1 MNKRTALKVL
11 AEVQAYVGES
21 GPNYGPKLMDHNHE
35 ELPKGSWSICYEGGG
50 PEMWACTFKSEVPGV
65 HTEAIMGCILAVYD
79 A

>member
-11 AEVQAYVGES
+11 AEVQKYVGEA
-21 GPNYGPKLMDHNHE
+21 GPYGPQLMDYTHE
-35 ELPKGSWSICYEGGG
+35 ELSPGSWSICYEGGG

-65 HTEAIMGCILAVYD
+65 FTEAIMGCIMGVYD